1 MYTDDVTTQNSS
13 FADYLAD
20 DYQAL
25 SFEYHPQ
32 SRSLWFYMQAKPRPC
47 FTPALLHDLQTLF
60 DKIDRYPDH
69 PHPVEYLIAA
79 SGMKGIYNLG
89 GDLSNFLQCIKNGNR
104 DFLQS
109 YAYSC
114 LELGYRCYQQ
124 FDRGITSIALID
136 GNAYGGGFEAAL
148 SCNILIAE
156 ENVEISFPEIN
167 FNLFPGMG
175 AYSYLSRR
183 AAPHIVEEMITSGR
197 PYTGKELFDLGIIDI
212 CAKPGEGHQA
222 AMEFLTRH
230 RRQQHGRIAMHRAR
244 QAVYPVTMP
253 ELMQVADVWVDAA
266 IGLDKRGLKVMERFS
281 NAQQK
286 REYETATDKMEF
298 LVA

>member
-1 MYTDDVTTQNSS
+1 MQTDVVDTLVS
-13 FADYLAD
+13 ALHEYLAD
-20 DYQAL
+20 DYHHL
-25 SFEYHPQ
+25 TYEYHPQ

-47 FTPALLHDLQTLF
+47 FTPQLLQDLRKLF
-60 DKIDRYPDH
+60 HKIDTFPGD
-69 PHPVEYLIAA
+69 PHPIEYVIAA
-79 SGMKGIYNLG
+79 SGIKGIYNLG
-89 GDLSNFLQCIKNGNR
+89 GDLKNFLQCIRDGNR
-104 DFLQS
+104 DFLRN

-124 FDRGITSIALID
+124 FDRGITSVALID

-175 AYSYLSRR
+175 AYSYLARR

-197 PYTGKELFDLGIIDI
+197 PYTGRELFELGIIDI
-212 CAKPGEGHQA
+212 CAKPGEGHQTT
-222 AMEFLTRH
+222 MEFLTRH
-230 RRQQHGRIAMHRAR
+230 RRQQHGRLAMH
-244 QAVYPVTMP
+244 QAKQTVYPVTMQ
-253 ELMQVADVWVDAA
+253 ELMRVADIWVDAA
-266 IGLDKRGLKVMERFS
+266 IDLDQRGMKVMERFS
-281 NAQQK
+281 NAQNK
-286 REYETATDKMEF
+286 RQYESDDNKLQF